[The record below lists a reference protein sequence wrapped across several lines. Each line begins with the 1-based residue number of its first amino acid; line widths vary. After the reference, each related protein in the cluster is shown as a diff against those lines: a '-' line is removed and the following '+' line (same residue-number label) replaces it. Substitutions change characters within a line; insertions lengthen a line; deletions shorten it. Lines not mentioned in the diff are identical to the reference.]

1 MNENWVKKKKT
12 LVNFLTK
19 NVVEIYLVVVF
30 IRLVK

>member
-1 MNENWVKKKKT
+1 MNENWVKKKT